1 MWILRREALQ
11 SEEVCLICN
20 QQRPEVPEKGW
31 CAAKHYAICQPK
43 SRGLLGYRKIGNCE
57 LRIGNTENLRLGGH
71 IGYAVKEKYRGNHM
85 AEKACR
91 LLFEEAKRMKMP
103 FVWITFSENNV
114 ASRRTCERL
123 GCDLQEIVE
132 IDSNQKKCIY
142 IKNIAQETVG

>member
-91 LLFEEAKRMKMP
+91 LLFEEAKRQKMP
-103 FVWITFSENNV
+103 FVWITCSENNV

-132 IDSNQKKCIY
+132 IALNEKKCIY
-142 IKNIAQETVG
+142 IKRFNEKN